1 MERDIGL
8 VMHSFFGSLR
18 VRIFIGSLLVLFL
31 GLLIV
36 NLFATRMVEVQVSEF
51 QTRSSEAQIQRIQN
65 YFSEQN
71 NLSKRTPNEIA
82 NEISSLANIVGRR
95 VVFQDKQGRILFD
108 SNTERKLRSLMLDKS
123 LSREQIPEA
132 RIRYLKELN
141 NKSPLND
148 QFRKSPI
155 NNMSNIS
162 NIAVG
167 PSADAFRPPPSESR
181 LLSGI
186 NRSLV
191 VAGIIGS
198 IFGLI
203 ISSLT
208 SNWVLSPIRQLRS
221 SVSRFGSG
229 QLTERVEI
237 KGSGEIGELAESFN
251 LMAEQMDLAH
261 QQRRKLIADISH
273 ELRTPISNMQ
283 GYIEAIEDEILE
295 PNDKNMKIMHDQIL
309 QLSNVVEDLRVLAEV
324 DSGDLKLKK
333 EMRSLGSTIDGVVN
347 AFGLRASEK
356 NVSLLANFEK
366 SNELVLI
373 DEERIKQVITNL
385 LNNALRYSPGGSR
398 VDIDLEE
405 NDGMFRISVSDKGP
419 GIPPSDV
426 ELIFNRFY
434 RVDSSRNKESG
445 GRGLGLSIAK
455 EFVEAHGGNIWVET
469 ISGGGSKFIFE
480 IPKLID

>member
-1 MERDIGL
+1 
-8 VMHSFFGSLR
+8 MHRFFGSLR
-18 VRIFIGSLLVLFL
+18 ARIFIGSLLVLFL

-36 NLFATRMVEVQVSEF
+36 HFSATRMVAVQISQFEARV
-51 QTRSSEAQIQRIQN
+51 SEAQVQRIEN
-65 YFSEQN
+65 YFREQN
-71 NLSKRTPNEIA
+71 NSSKRTQNELA
-82 NEISSLANIVGRR
+82 NEVSSLANIVGRR

-108 SNTERKLRSLMLDKS
+108 SNTERRLRSLMLEKS

-132 RIRYLKELN
+132 RGRYLKELN

-148 QFRKSPI
+148 KFRKWPI
-155 NNMSNIS
+155 NSMANIS

-167 PSADAFRPPPSESR
+167 PSADAFRPPPSGSG

-203 ISSLT
+203 ISTLT

-221 SVSRFGSG
+221 SVSAFGTG
-229 QLTERVEI
+229 QFTERVAI
-237 KGSGEIGELAESFN
+237 TDSGEVGELAQSFN
-251 LMAEQMDLAH
+251 VMAERMDLAH
-261 QQRRKLIADISH
+261 QQRKKLIADISH
-273 ELRTPISNMQ
+273 ELRTPISNIQ

-295 PNDKNMKIMHDQIL
+295 PNETNMKIMHEQIL

-324 DSGDLKLKK
+324 DSGELTLKK
-333 EMRSLGSTIDGVVN
+333 EMSSLVSIIDGVVN
-347 AFGLRASEK
+347 AFGLKASEN
-356 NVSLLANFEK
+356 NVSILANFQK
-366 SNELVLI
+366 SKELILI
-373 DEERIKQVITNL
+373 DEERIRQAITNL
-385 LNNALRYSPGGSR
+385 LNNALRYSPDGSR
-398 VDIDLEE
+398 VDVDLE
-405 NDGMFRISVSDKGP
+405 DSDSMFRISVSDQGP

-455 EFVEAHGGNIWVET
+455 EFVEAHEGHIWVE
-469 ISGGGSKFIFE
+469 SVYGKGSKFIIE
-480 IPKLID
+480 IPKSID

>member
-1 MERDIGL
+1 
-8 VMHSFFGSLR
+8 
-18 VRIFIGSLLVLFL
+18 
-31 GLLIV
+31 
-36 NLFATRMVEVQVSEF
+36 
-51 QTRSSEAQIQRIQN
+51 
-65 YFSEQN
+65 
-71 NLSKRTPNEIA
+71 
-82 NEISSLANIVGRR
+82 
-95 VVFQDKQGRILFD
+95 
-108 SNTERKLRSLMLDKS
+108 
-123 LSREQIPEA
+123 
-132 RIRYLKELN
+132 
-141 NKSPLND
+141 
-148 QFRKSPI
+148 
-155 NNMSNIS
+155 
-162 NIAVG
+162 
-167 PSADAFRPPPSESR
+167 
-181 LLSGI
+181 
-186 NRSLV
+186 
-191 VAGIIGS
+191 
-198 IFGLI
+198 
-203 ISSLT
+203 
-208 SNWVLSPIRQLRS
+208 
-221 SVSRFGSG
+221 
-229 QLTERVEI
+229 
-237 KGSGEIGELAESFN
+237 
-251 LMAEQMDLAH
+251 
-261 QQRRKLIADISH
+261 
-273 ELRTPISNMQ
+273 
-283 GYIEAIEDEILE
+283 
-295 PNDKNMKIMHDQIL
+295 
-309 QLSNVVEDLRVLAEV
+309 VLAEV

>member
-8 VMHSFFGSLR
+8 VMHNFLGSLR

-36 NLFATRMVEVQVSEF
+36 NLFATRLVEVQVSEF
-51 QTRSSEAQIQRIQN
+51 RDRSSEAQMQRIKN

-71 NLSKRTPNEIA
+71 NLSKRTPNELA
-82 NEISSLANIVGRR
+82 NEVSSLANIVGRR

-108 SNTERKLRSLMLDKS
+108 SNTERKLRSLMVEKS
-123 LSREQIPEA
+123 LSREQVPEA
-132 RIRYLKELN
+132 RIRYLKELD
-141 NKSPLND
+141 NKTLFNEE
-148 QFRKSPI
+148 FRKFPI

-162 NIAVG
+162 NIVVG
-167 PSADAFRPPPSESR
+167 PSAEAFRPPPSESR
-181 LLSGI
+181 LLTGI
-186 NRSLV
+186 NNSLV
-191 VAGIIGS
+191 LAGIIGS

-221 SVSRFGSG
+221 SVSKFGNG

-251 LMAEQMDLAH
+251 LMAKQMDLAH
-261 QQRRKLIADISH
+261 QQRQKLIADISH
-273 ELRTPISNMQ
+273 ELRTPISNIQ

-295 PNDKNMKIMHDQIL
+295 PNDNNMRIMHEQIL

-324 DSGDLKLKK
+324 DSGDLRLRK
-333 EMRSLGSTIDGVVN
+333 EMSSLRSILDGAVN
-347 AFGLRASEK
+347 AFGLKASEK
-356 NVSLLANFEK
+356 NVSVLVNFKE

-385 LNNALRYSPGGSR
+385 LNNALRYSPEGSI
-398 VDIDLEE
+398 VDVELED

-419 GIPPSDV
+419 GIPSSDM

-455 EFVEAHGGNIWVET
+455 EFVDAHGGHIWVET
-469 ISGGGSKFIFE
+469 VYGEGSRFIFE
-480 IPKLID
+480 IPKLAD